1 MNLYESILDVN
12 NETGLVN
19 SASIPAVLSATS
31 KNNNNNSRLI
41 SSPSSSDSGIHSDD
55 LLSRSSTI
63 KDQLCGDMK
72 KSSTKSSEDSLYSS
86 VLGSTKKSTDSLSG
100 QLDSEEITCVDE
112 GTGEEVVHLEQ
123 HEMPLGWI
131 RCADESGIYY
141 WHKPT
146 GTVTRKPPARK
157 QTEQEQVMAPPVP
170 KKNFKIDEYSSF
182 QQINELI
189 NGNLSD
195 MNTLS
200 SPSSTSTSSS
210 SESKHDMEHNMYE
223 TAEDIDLNSV
233 SSVSLAMS
241 EPNNNKGGISQS
253 SSILSQQSPT
263 EGEQKKPMVSQRFYV
278 RSLGW
283 VKIDE
288 NDLTPERSSKAVN
301 RCINDLSRGHKDL
314 NDVVASWGEGK
325 DLYMDLEENYLILV
339 DTNNNTVL
347 NKQSITSIRVWGVG
361 RDNGR

>member
-12 NETGLVN
+12 QPSSTNHEASLVN
-19 SASIPAVLSATS
+19 SASIPAVLSETS
-31 KNNNNNSRLI
+31 KNSNRLI
-41 SSPSSSDSGIHSDD
+41 SSPSSSDSGIQSDD

-63 KDQLCGDMK
+63 KDQLCNDMK

-86 VLGSTKKSTDSLSG
+86 VLGSTKKSSDSLTG
-100 QLDSEEITCVDE
+100 QLESEETLDE
-112 GTGEEVVHLEQ
+112 AEEEVVHLEQ

-146 GTVTRKPPARK
+146 GTVTRKPPVSRAK
-157 QTEQEQVMAPPVP
+157 QTEQQVMAPPVP

-210 SESKHDMEHNMYE
+210 SESKQDIENNYYE

-241 EPNNNKGGISQS
+241 EPNPNKGGISQS
-253 SSILSQQSPT
+253 SSILSQHSPAQ
-263 EGEQKKPMVSQRFYV
+263 QKPVSQRFYV

-301 RCINDLSRGHKDL
+301 RCINDLSRGHRDL

-325 DLYMDLEENYLILV
+325 DLYMDLEDNYLILV
-339 DTNNNTVL
+339 DTNNDTVL

>member
-1 MNLYESILDVN
+1 MTFNKLGFLSCNTIPITIILGKIKTIIITITISN
-12 NETGLVN
+12 KN
-19 SASIPAVLSATS
+19 SC
-31 KNNNNNSRLI
+31 NNSFFTI
-41 SSPSSSDSGIHSDD
+41 TYCYY
-55 LLSRSSTI
+55 LS
-63 KDQLCGDMK
+63 L
-72 KSSTKSSEDSLYSS
+72 ED
-86 VLGSTKKSTDSLSG
+86 T
-100 QLDSEEITCVDE
+100 EET
-112 GTGEEVVHLEQ
+112 EVVHLEQ

-131 RCADESGIYY
+131 RCADEAGIYY

-146 GTVTRKPPARK
+146 GTVTRKPPICRTK
-157 QTEQEQVMAPPVP
+157 QLEQEPVAPAVP

-189 NGNLSD
+189 NGNMSD
-195 MNTLS
+195 LNTLC

-210 SESKHDMEHNMYE
+210 SESRHDMENNFYD
-223 TAEDIDLNSV
+223 TADDIDLNSV

-241 EPNNNKGGISQS
+241 EPSVKSNLSHS
-253 SSILSQQSPT
+253 SSILSQQSPS
-263 EGEQKKPMVSQRFYV
+263 GEKAVSKRFYV

-288 NDLTPERSSKAVN
+288 SDLTPERSSKAVN

-325 DLYMDLEENYLILV
+325 DLYMDLEGSYLILV
-339 DTNNNTVL
+339 DTNNETVL
-347 NKQSITSIRVWGVG
+347 NRQSITSIRVWGVG